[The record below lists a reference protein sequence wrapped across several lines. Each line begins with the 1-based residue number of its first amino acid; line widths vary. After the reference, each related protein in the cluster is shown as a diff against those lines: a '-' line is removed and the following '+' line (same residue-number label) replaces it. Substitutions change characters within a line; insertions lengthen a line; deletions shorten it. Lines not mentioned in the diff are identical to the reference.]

1 MTQPIPTPAELEQ
14 LRGRPAA
21 DSYLHRLVGEALTS
35 APDPA
40 APTVTLPVGVT
51 EDQFQ
56 RLETELQR
64 RGWRISARGPAVAG
78 VSSATWTLAPADR
91 RERPSSDPPWI
102 RVVRTAP
109 TLEEA
114 ARRLGLTAPELT
126 SRLSDAGQGTG
137 IVGAG

>member
-1 MTQPIPTPAELEQ
+1 MTQPIPTPEELEQ

-21 DSYLHRLVGEALTS
+21 DAYLHRLVGEALAT
-35 APDPA
+35 AADPA

-51 EDQFQ
+51 DSQLV

-64 RGWRISARGPAVAG
+64 RGWRIAARGPAVAG
-78 VSSATWTLAPADR
+78 VSSATWTLAADR
-91 RERPSSDPPWI
+91 MERRSSDPPWI

-114 ARRLGLTAPELT
+114 ARRLGLTVPELT
-126 SRLSDAGQGTG
+126 TRLSDAGQGTG